1 MIAYDLGLLYVDYSS
16 GDFPIELRVGR
27 HLAGINAYIN
37 AFNNNSSEDK
47 QIVVSGIPGYD
58 ELVNGSLGD
67 YLL

>member
-1 MIAYDLGLLYVDYSS
+1 MTDILHSGTGHREKRHGKKAAARRGVKSRELGD
-16 GDFPIELRVGR
+16 
-27 HLAGINAYIN
+27 
-37 AFNNNSSEDK
+37 FNNNSSEDK

>member
-1 MIAYDLGLLYVDYSS
+1 MKKGSRPAGVKSREL
-16 GDFPIELRVGR
+16 GDFT
-27 HLAGINAYIN
+27 
-37 AFNNNSSEDK
+37 NNNSSEDK

>member
-1 MIAYDLGLLYVDYSS
+1 MKSRELGD
-16 GDFPIELRVGR
+16 
-27 HLAGINAYIN
+27 
-37 AFNNNSSEDK
+37 FNNNSSEDK